1 MSDMSDSS
9 QQPAPAAQ
17 AAQATSTSAGP
28 EDIRAQYERACAE
41 MRGIG
46 QKLHR
51 QMQEYQAVLE
61 EIARLEAS
69 DTPQADET
77 LRRLESLVQ
86 SEAFRR
92 DEREIRRMSAAL
104 AHSLERMMADAPLA
118 SADATTGSPA
128 KRSAGVRRTCA

>member
-9 QQPAPAAQ
+9 QQPPQ
-17 AAQATSTSAGP
+17 AAQTASASAGP
-28 EDIRAQYERACAE
+28 DDIRAQYERACAE

-46 QKLHR
+46 EKLNR
-51 QMQEYQAVLE
+51 QMHEYQAVLE

-118 SADATTGSPA
+118 SADATTSSPV
-128 KRSAGVRRTCA
+128 KRSVGVRRTCA